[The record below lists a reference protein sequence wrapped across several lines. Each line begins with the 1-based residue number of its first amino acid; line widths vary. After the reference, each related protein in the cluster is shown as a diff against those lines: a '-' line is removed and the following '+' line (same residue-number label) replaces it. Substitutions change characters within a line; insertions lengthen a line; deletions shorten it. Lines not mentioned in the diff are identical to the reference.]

1 MRDSCAN
8 ILDAVSYST
17 YRVIHEGAHPML
29 NVIDRKLARRYWWQL
44 IIRGI
49 IAIIFGILAF
59 AWPGITLAILIIF
72 FGAWVLVDG
81 IFSVAAAVE
90 ERQTYGRWWVLL
102 LWGIVGIVIGIL
114 TFILP
119 GATALV
125 LFTLIAI
132 WAIVTGI
139 IEISAAIWL
148 SRAIKG
154 EWLLALAGVISIIF
168 GAIMFIEP
176 RAFALAVVYL
186 IAAYAIIFGILLL
199 LRSIVVRSLFA

>member
-1 MRDSCAN
+1 
-8 ILDAVSYST
+8 
-17 YRVIHEGAHPML
+17 ML
-29 NVIDRKLARRYWWQL
+29 NAMIDRKLARRYWWQL

-59 AWPGITLAILIIF
+59 AWPGLTLVVLVIL
-72 FGAWVLVDG
+72 FGAWTLVDG
-81 IFSVAAAVE
+81 IFSVAAAIE

-114 TFILP
+114 TFVLP
-119 GATALV
+119 EATALI

-139 IEISAAIWL
+139 TEIGAAIWL
-148 SRAIKG
+148 SRAIRG
-154 EWLLALAGVISIIF
+154 EWLLALAGVISIVF

-176 RAFALAVVYL
+176 RVFALAVVYL

-199 LRSIVVRSLFA
+199 LRAMVVRSLFA